1 MKKNYTSP
9 SLVIYH
15 LDVVVPILAGST
27 FDGNIETP
35 QDLILGDDNVI
46 TDEDDI
52 G

>member
-15 LDVVVPILAGST
+15 LDVAVPILAGST

-35 QDLILGDDNVI
+35 QDLILGDDII
-46 TDEDDI
+46 TTEDDI

>member
-15 LDVVVPILAGST
+15 LDVAVPILAGST

-35 QDLILGDDNVI
+35 QDLILGDDIIN
-46 TDEDDI
+46 TEDDI

>member
-35 QDLILGDDNVI
+35 QDLILGDDII
-46 TDEDDI
+46 TTEDDI